1 MKINNFYE
9 VLRENVM
16 IDEMECIVIS
26 YNIVFTLKNKKY
38 KMIWKNTDDN
48 IYSKELL
55 EKCLLNE
62 MKECIEL
69 LDSGKIT
76 NGYLSD
82 YYNYL
87 KTLNL
92 V

>member
-1 MKINNFYE
+1 MKINNYYE
-9 VLRENVM
+9 VSRENVL
-16 IDEMECIVIS
+16 IDEIECIVIS
-26 YNIVFTLKNKKY
+26 YNIEFTLKNKKF

-55 EKCLLNE
+55 ENCLLE
-62 MKECIEL
+62 EIKECIEL
-69 LDSGKIT
+69 LDKGKIS

-87 KTLNL
+87 KSLDL